1 MWSSCPRFVAQE
13 QPMAATASFARE
25 LGAAVR
31 KMAGNK
37 GTTWYTPH
45 MAAASRA
52 IAERIPLVDL
62 VLEVRDARIP
72 LSSECE
78 QLRNFPSSSRRIIAL
93 NKMDLANRSQM
104 KDWMTYF
111 EQHDCISYGVNS
123 HNKDNI
129 KELLNFLQARLRELK
144 RTDHSNYTAT
154 IMLLGI
160 PNVGKSALANSLH
173 QVGRISAAEKGRL
186 KHATVSPQ
194 PGETKD
200 ISSFKIASHP
210 NIYVLDTPGILPAEI
225 LDVEVCSKLALT
237 GAISDCFIGQTELAR
252 YFLAVLNTSNEY
264 RKWAKLSKTEI
275 DISSFD
281 HKTECSGSSE
291 LEKRQKKQYAT
302 DHTQDFVVNEVRRT
316 LFEVIS
322 SFDGNQED
330 EKNSVQLIEAQFAA
344 VQKAFHVPLESVD
357 DTCNKVASKL
367 LNLYRTGRLGH
378 YTLDRVLWNS
388 L

>member
-104 KDWMTYF
+104 K
-111 EQHDCISYGVNS
+111 
-123 HNKDNI
+123 
-129 KELLNFLQARLRELK
+129 LLNFLQARLRELK